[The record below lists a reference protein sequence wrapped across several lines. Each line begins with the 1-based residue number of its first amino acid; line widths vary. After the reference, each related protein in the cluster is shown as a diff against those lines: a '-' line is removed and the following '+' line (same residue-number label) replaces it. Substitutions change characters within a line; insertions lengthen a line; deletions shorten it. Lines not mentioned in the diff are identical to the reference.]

1 MKSVH
6 KSYLLSELVS
16 GLDVTLKGD
25 PNLAITGVATI
36 QQAEPGQITF
46 LTNPLYRKY
55 LETTQASAVIMSE
68 ADAALCPTNAIIS
81 RHPYYTYAQIAT
93 YFDTRPDQISGIH
106 PTAIIGDDAKIDPSA
121 SIGPHVVIGRG
132 AMIGADVKIAANCV
146 IGDHVEIGEG
156 SQLDSNVTLYFDVI
170 VGKRVRIASGVVI
183 GADGFGFA
191 NHQRAWHKV
200 PQLGSV
206 VIGDDVDIGANTT
219 IDRGAIENT
228 IIEKGVK
235 LDNLIQI
242 GHNVRI
248 GENTI
253 IAGCTGIAGSTTI
266 GKNCMIGGATCFAGH
281 IDVTDNV
288 IMSGLTTVTKSI
300 TQPGHYSSGIVGAI
314 PNHEFLKNNARFNRL
329 ESLMDRVKT
338 LESALKQLTERDA
351 S

>member
-1 MKSVH
+1 MKSAH
-6 KSYLLSELVS
+6 KTYVLSELVN
-16 GLDVTLKGD
+16 GLDLTLQGD
-25 PNLAITGVATI
+25 PNTTISGVATI
-36 QQAEPGQITF
+36 QRAAPGQITF

-55 LETTQASAVIMSE
+55 LETTQASAVILTE
-68 ADAALCPTNAIIS
+68 ADAEFCRTNKIVS
-81 RHPYYTYAQIAT
+81 RNPYYTYAQIAA
-93 YFDTRPDQISGIH
+93 YFDARPKQESGIH
-106 PTAIIGDDAKIDPSA
+106 PTAMIGEDSVIDATA
-121 SIGPHVVIGRG
+121 SVGAHVVIGRG
-132 AMIGADVKIAANCV
+132 VQIGPRVKIGPNCV
-146 IGDHVEIGEG
+146 IGDDTQIGED
-156 SQLDSNVTLYFDVI
+156 SQLDSNVTIYFGVV

-191 NHQRAWHKV
+191 NQQRVWYKV
-200 PQLGSV
+200 AQLGSV

-228 IIEKGVK
+228 VIEKGVK

-242 GHNVRI
+242 GHNVQI

-266 GKNCMIGGATCFAGH
+266 GKNCMIGGASCFAGH

-288 IMSGLTTVTKSI
+288 MLSGLSTVTKSI
-300 TQPGHYSSGIVGAI
+300 TAPGHYSSGIVGAI

-329 ESLMDRVKT
+329 ENLMDRVKT